1 MKNRLIF
8 ATATIAVMLVGLVQF
23 DTAGA
28 APKGPSHPSVQATA
42 PSPGMP
48 GMMKMHEQMLAE
60 MKAADARLDA
70 LVKDMNAA
78 SGDAKVT
85 AIATVVTEL
94 ATQQKSIHQHMDQM
108 HQQMMSGRGMMM
120 NR

>member
-1 MKNRLIF
+1 MNNRLIF

-23 DTAGA
+23 DAVGA
-28 APKGPSHPSVQATA
+28 APKGPPHSAQAAA
-42 PSPGMP
+42 PSPDMP

-78 SGDAKVT
+78 NGDAKVA
-85 AIATVVTEL
+85 AIAAVVTEL
-94 ATQQKSIHQHMDQM
+94 ATQDKSMHQHMSQM

-120 NR
+120 NK